1 MHTVERAVEQVID
14 SIHEN
19 YGEELCIDD
28 LARTAMYSKFH
39 FTRIFQRVTGLT
51 PGRFLSA
58 VRLQKAKQLLTA
70 TPRTVT
76 DISHMVG
83 YTSVGTFSS
92 RFAYSVGVPPRTYRR
107 LGGRRP
113 WTSFQ
118 NRRGDGG
125 QRAARPRT
133 AVRGTVSVTDAACTG
148 PIFVGLFPGKIPEG
162 EPVRCA
168 ILRRPGP
175 YVLDDVPPGTW
186 YAMACCPQGPQAPQ
200 NGQGRPGNRGFGR
213 FNPFDGRIR
222 VPRDDNMVVCH
233 YGPITVHPGV
243 VRIADIEL
251 RPMCSFD
258 PPVLLA
264 LPDMR
269 PEALV
274 HEAGYAEAGLAA

>member
-1 MHTVERAVEQVID
+1 MQAVEQAVERSVEHVIE

-58 VRLQKAKQLLTA
+58 VRLQKAKQLLTS
-70 TPRTVT
+70 TSLTVT

-113 WTSFQ
+113 WRAFANVRSGGG
-118 NRRGDGG
+118 RR
-125 QRAARPRT
+125 AVTPARST
-133 AVRGTVSVTDAACTG
+133 VRGHISFTDEVCAG
-148 PIFVGLFPGKIPEG
+148 PLFLGLFPGRIPQG
-162 EPVRCA
+162 EPVRCTVVQ
-168 ILRRPGP
+168 RTGP

-186 YAMACCPQGPQAPQ
+186 HAVACCPQEPQD
-200 NGQGRPGNRGFGR
+200 GHDTRPAVAR
-213 FNPFDGRIR
+213 DGCDEMA
-222 VPRDDNMVVCH
+222 VGYH
-233 YGPITVHPGV
+233 EPITVHPGV
-243 VRIADIEL
+243 DRIADFEL
-251 RPMCSFD
+251 RPMCPLD

-264 LPDMR
+264 LPDMQ
-269 PEALV
+269 PEVPVAD
-274 HEAGYAEAGLAA
+274 LAPAA

>member
-1 MHTVERAVEQVID
+1 MQPVEQAVERSVEHVIE

-58 VRLQKAKQLLTA
+58 VRLQKAKELLTS
-70 TPRTVT
+70 TSLKVT

-107 LGGRRP
+107 LGGHRP
-113 WTSFQ
+113 WRSFADG
-118 NRRGDGG
+118 RGGG
-125 QRAARPRT
+125 RRAATPSRST
-133 AVRGTVSVTDAACTG
+133 VRGNISFTDTVCAG
-148 PIFVGLFPGKIPEG
+148 PLFLGLFPGRIPQG
-162 EPVRCA
+162 EPVRCTVVD
-168 ILRRPGP
+168 RTGP

-186 YAMACCPQGPQAPQ
+186 HAVACCPQEPPGEQDTGPAAT
-200 NGQGRPGNRGFGR
+200 
-213 FNPFDGRIR
+213 DGGC
-222 VPRDDNMVVCH
+222 VQLAVGYH
-233 YGPITVHPGV
+233 EPITVQQGV
-243 VRIADIEL
+243 VRIADFEL
-251 RPMCSFD
+251 RPMSPLD

-264 LPDMR
+264 LPDMQ
-269 PEALV
+269 PAV
-274 HEAGYAEAGLAA
+274 PAADLQAAA

>member
-1 MHTVERAVEQVID
+1 MQAVEQAVERAVEHVIEA
-14 SIHEN
+14 IHEN

-28 LARTAMYSKFH
+28 LARTARYSKFH
-39 FTRIFQRVTGLT
+39 FTRIFQRTTGLT

-58 VRLQKAKQLLTA
+58 VRLQKAKQLLTS
-70 TPRTVT
+70 TSLTVT

-113 WTSFQ
+113 WRSFP
-118 NRRGDGG
+118 NGRSGG
-125 QRAARPRT
+125 GPRVVT
-133 AVRGTVSVTDAACTG
+133 HSRSTVRGTISCTDTVCAG
-148 PIFVGLFPGKIPEG
+148 PVFVGLFPGRIPQG

-168 ILRRPGP
+168 VLPRTGP

-186 YAMACCPQGPQAPQ
+186 YAVACCPQGRS
-200 NGQGRPGNRGFGR
+200 GGPGTGPGAAA
-213 FNPFDGRIR
+213 DGCEGMAIGY
-222 VPRDDNMVVCH
+222 H
-233 YGPITVHPGV
+233 GPITMHSGV
-243 VRIADIEL
+243 VRIADLKI
-251 RPMCSFD
+251 RPACPLD

-269 PEALV
+269 ADMVVANLEAV
-274 HEAGYAEAGLAA
+274 A